1 MIVQKNTK
9 FYEYRSLRTDEG
21 KVRTVYIG
29 TMSLQEV
36 HQYQKKQQQRA
47 QQRRWV
53 VMLTQAASA
62 VREETGTIRRL
73 VGLLLP
79 QEGWMLRR
87 GELRRLSSTNPK
99 KKGEKRPVPQL
110 MMKPGDTRTV
120 INNTTYRELENIT
133 DLKDY
138 LPLPS
143 TLQTGIFHT
152 LLVYLAD
159 GGDYQQHLQRYQTVW
174 ETLLSQNKAGLVGT
188 LLTKEIVLS
197 ALVLEVAQRKL
208 TRFWTLKDAKIVET
222 LARRYQKA
230 LALYQKTQKI
240 AAS

>member
-47 QQRRWV
+47 QQRRWF

-143 TLQTGIFHT
+143 TLQSGIFHT
-152 LLVYLAD
+152 LFVYLSD
-159 GGDYQQHLQRYQTVW
+159 GQDSQAHIRRYQTLW
-174 ETLLSQNKAGLVGT
+174 ETLLTQNQAGLVGT
-188 LLTKEIVLS
+188 LLVKEIVLS
-197 ALVLEVAQRKL
+197 ALILEVTQKKL
-208 TRFWTLKDAKIVET
+208 ARFWSLKEAKMVDS
-222 LARRYQKA
+222 LSHRYQKA
-230 LALYQKTQKI
+230 LSLYQKTQKI
-240 AAS
+240 AVS

>member
-9 FYEYRSLRTDEG
+9 YYEYRSLRIDEG

-47 QQRRWV
+47 QQRRWF

-120 INNTTYRELENIT
+120 INNTTYRALENIT

-143 TLQTGIFHT
+143 TLQSGLFRT
-152 LLVYLAD
+152 LFVYLSD
-159 GGDYQQHLQRYQTVW
+159 GEDSQSHIRRYQTLW
-174 ETLLSQNKAGLVGT
+174 ETLLTQNHAGLVGT
-188 LLTKEIVLS
+188 LLVKEIILS
-197 ALVLEVAQRKL
+197 ALLLEVAQKKL
-208 TRFWTLKDAKIVET
+208 NKFWSLKEAKMVDT
-222 LARRYQKA
+222 LAHRYQKA
-230 LALYQKTQKI
+230 LSLYQKIQKI